1 MRGDAGMDPAY
12 LAGLK
17 TDPDPLATVEREAAA
32 ETS

>member
-1 MRGDAGMDPAY
+1 MDPAY